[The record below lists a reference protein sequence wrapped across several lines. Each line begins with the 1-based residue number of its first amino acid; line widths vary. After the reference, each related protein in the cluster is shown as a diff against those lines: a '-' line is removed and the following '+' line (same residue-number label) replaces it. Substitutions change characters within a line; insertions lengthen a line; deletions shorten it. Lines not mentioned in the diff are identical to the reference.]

1 MMRFFS
7 HLAKVGDRAISET
20 PRRAH
25 GRVPYESVLTIPS
38 RAFPGVTLVIRRVSF
53 GRRMELS
60 RRARELS
67 QRAEF
72 LAASNELQEKIEANI
87 LTQEIDA
94 MYMRW
99 GLVSVDGLSID
110 GELATVDQLL
120 DSGPEELTQE
130 ALAAIRGQCGLSEAE
145 RKN

>member
-1 MMRFFS
+1 MRFFS
-7 HLAKVGDRAISET
+7 RSGESSGGATDKPHQPVSGPVSYESTLSIQSRAI
-20 PRRAH
+20 
-25 GRVPYESVLTIPS
+25 
-38 RAFPGVTLVIRRVSF
+38 PGVTLVIRRVSF

-60 RRARELS
+60 RCARELS

-72 LAASNELQEKIEANI
+72 LAAGNEVREKIEANI
-87 LTQEIDA
+87 LAQEIDA

-99 GLVSVDGLSID
+99 GLVSVDGLMID
-110 GELATVDQLL
+110 GEQATVDQLL
-120 DSGPEELTQE
+120 DRGPEELTQE

>member
-1 MMRFFS
+1 
-7 HLAKVGDRAISET
+7 
-20 PRRAH
+20 
-25 GRVPYESVLTIPS
+25 
-38 RAFPGVTLVIRRVSF
+38 
-53 GRRMELS
+53 MELT

-72 LAASNELQEKIEANI
+72 LAASDELQEKIGANI